1 MTVQLN
7 HIFLQPYKLHLSQP
21 LKTALGLLSDR
32 SGILVHVVDTEGRV
46 GLGEAAPL
54 DGFGM
59 ESLLETRAALNALQV
74 ESIGKKI
81 SDLDDITTLLANFS
95 HVPAAKHGM
104 ELALCNLW
112 AVSQAKSLAQVLNHH
127 SRDSLFPAETLRD
140 RAASRRVTV
149 NALIGGGSPEEAAT
163 RAKVLVQQG
172 YTCIKIK
179 VGTDGAD
186 LDRQR
191 VVAVREAIGQQI
203 QIRLDANQAW
213 TVDEAIAQIE
223 RFEPLDIEYVEQ
235 PVAASDLAGM
245 AKVRRSVGI
254 AIAADE
260 SITNINALQQAI
272 AIEAAD
278 IAIIK
283 PMAMGGILT
292 ARKAAYIA
300 LEAGMDVVF
309 TTTIDGAIAR
319 LGALHLTA
327 SIPEITRACG
337 LATGELLA
345 TDLLP
350 TFPMP
355 ERGAIAVPQ

>member
-1 MTVQLN
+1 MTVQLK
-7 HIFLQPYKLHLSQP
+7 HIFLQPYKLRFSQP
-21 LKTALGLLSDR
+21 LKTALCLLSDR
-32 SGILVHVVDTEGRV
+32 AGIVVRVVDTEGRV

-59 ESLLETRAALNALQV
+59 ESLVETQTALNTLQV

-81 SDLDDITTLLANFS
+81 SGLDDITSLLTNFS
-95 HVPAAKHGM
+95 HVPAAKHGI

-112 AVSQAKSLAQVLNHH
+112 AVSQAKSLAQVLNPN
-127 SRDSLFPAETLRD
+127 SRDL
-140 RAASRRVTV
+140 VTV
-149 NALIGGGSPEEAAT
+149 NALIGGGSPEHAAL
-163 RAKVLVQQG
+163 RAQVLVQQG
-172 YTCIKIK
+172 YTCIKVKI
-179 VGTDGAD
+179 GTDGAD
-186 LDRQR
+186 GDWQR
-191 VVAVREAIGQQI
+191 VAAVRAVVGMQI

-213 TVDEAIAQIE
+213 SVDEAIARIKQ
-223 RFEPLDIEYVEQ
+223 FEPLDIEYIEQ

-272 AIEAAD
+272 AHQAAD

-292 ARKAAYIA
+292 ARKAAYVA

-319 LGALHLTA
+319 LGALHLAA
-327 SIPEITRACG
+327 SIPEVNRACG

-350 TFPMP
+350 TFPIP
-355 ERGAIAVPQ
+355 ERGAITVR

>member
-1 MTVQLN
+1 MSVKIE
-7 HIFLQPYKLHLSQP
+7 HIFLQPYKLALSQP
-21 LKTALGLLSDR
+21 LKTALVLLRDR
-32 SGILVHVVDTEGRV
+32 AGIAIHVTDTKGKV

-54 DGFGM
+54 DGFCM
-59 ESLLETRAALNALQV
+59 ESLVETQQTLDFWQTSLVGTEINSLEDIEALLV
-74 ESIGKKI
+74 
-81 SDLDDITTLLANFS
+81 DYS

-104 ELALCNLW
+104 ELALSNLW
-112 AVSQAKSLAQVLNHH
+112 AEAQGKSLAQVLNSY
-127 SRDSLFPAETLRD
+127 SRNII
-140 RAASRRVTV
+140 TV
-149 NALIGGGSPEEAAT
+149 NALIGGGSPEDAAT
-163 RAKVLVQQG
+163 RAQTLVKQG
-172 YTCIKIK
+172 YTCIKVK
-179 VGTDGAD
+179 VGADGAD

-191 VVAVREAIGQQI
+191 VAAVRAAIGKQI

-213 TVDEAIAQIE
+213 SVDEAIARIKQ
-223 RFEPLDIEYVEQ
+223 FESLDIEYVEQ
-235 PVAASDLAGM
+235 PVAASDPAGM

-260 SITNINALQQAI
+260 SITNINALRQAI
-272 AIEAAD
+272 AYQAAD

-300 LEAGMDVVF
+300 LDAGMDVVF

-319 LGALHLTA
+319 LGALHLAA
-327 SIPEITRACG
+327 SIPEVTRACG

-350 TFPMP
+350 TFPIP
-355 ERGAIAVPQ
+355 ERGAIAIPLYASP

>member
-1 MTVQLN
+1 MAVQLKQV
-7 HIFLQPYKLHLSQP
+7 ILKDYRLPLRQP

-32 SGILVHVVDTEGRV
+32 AGIVVRVVDTEGRV

-59 ESLLETRAALNALQV
+59 ESLVETRAALNTLQV
-74 ESIGKKI
+74 ESVGKKI

-112 AVSQAKSLAQVLNHH
+112 AISQAKSLAYILN
-127 SRDSLFPAETLRD
+127 SFRRDSLRD
-140 RAASRRVTV
+140 ASRRVTV
-149 NALIGGGSPEEAAT
+149 NALIGGGSPEIAAA
-163 RAKVLVQQG
+163 RAQALVQQG
-172 YTCIKIK
+172 YTCIKVK

-186 LDRQR
+186 GDWQR
-191 VVAVREAIGQQI
+191 VAAVRAVVGKQI

-213 TVDEAIAQIE
+213 SVDEAIARINQ
-223 RFEPLDIEYVEQ
+223 FESLDIEYIEQ

-245 AKVRRSVGI
+245 AKVRRFVGI

-260 SITNINALQQAI
+260 SITNIKALQQAI
-272 AIEAAD
+272 SYQAAD

-319 LGALHLTA
+319 LGTLHLAA
-327 SIPEITRACG
+327 SIPEVTRACG
-337 LATGELLA
+337 LATGELLES
-345 TDLLP
+345 DLLP
-350 TFPMP
+350 TFPVP
-355 ERGAIAVPQ
+355 ERGAIAIPQ

>member
-1 MTVQLN
+1 MTVRIK
-7 HIFLQPYKLHLSQP
+7 HIFLQPYKLRLSQP
-21 LKTALGLLSDR
+21 LKTALCLLRDR
-32 SGILVHVVDTEGRV
+32 AGIVVRVVDTEGRV

-54 DGFGM
+54 EGFGM
-59 ESLLETRAALNALQV
+59 ESLLETQAALNTLQV
-74 ESIGKKI
+74 ESLGKKL
-81 SDLDDITTLLANFS
+81 SGLEDITSLLTNFS

-112 AVSQAKSLAQVLNHH
+112 AVAQAKSLAQVLN
-127 SRDSLFPAETLRD
+127 SDIRNL
-140 RAASRRVTV
+140 VTV
-149 NALIGGGSPEEAAT
+149 NALIGGGSPEDAAA
-163 RAKVLVQQG
+163 RAQALAKQG
-172 YTCIKIK
+172 YTYIK
-179 VGTDGAD
+179 VKVGADGAERD
-186 LDRQR
+186 WQR
-191 VVAVREAIGQQI
+191 VAAVRAAIGKHI

-213 TVDEAIAQIE
+213 SVEEAIARIKQ
-223 RFEPLDIEYVEQ
+223 FESLDIEYVEQ

-254 AIAADE
+254 EIAADE
-260 SITNINALQQAI
+260 SITNINALRQAI
-272 AIEAAD
+272 ALEAAD

-300 LEAGMDVVF
+300 LDAGMDVVF

-319 LGALHLTA
+319 LGALHLAA

-355 ERGAIAVPQ
+355 ERGAIAVPLYASP

>member
-1 MTVQLN
+1 MAVQLKQV
-7 HIFLQPYKLHLSQP
+7 ILKDYRLPLRQP

-32 SGILVHVVDTEGRV
+32 AGIVVRVVDTEGRV

-59 ESLLETRAALNALQV
+59 ESLLETEAALNTLQV
-74 ESIGKKI
+74 ESVGKKI
-81 SDLDDITTLLANFS
+81 SDLDDITMLLANFS

-112 AVSQAKSLAQVLNHH
+112 AVSQSKSLAYTLNSS
-127 SRDSLFPAETLRD
+127 SRDL
-140 RAASRRVTV
+140 VTV
-149 NALIGGGSPEEAAT
+149 NALIGGGSPEQAAVQAEA
-163 RAKVLVQQG
+163 LVQQG
-172 YTCIKIK
+172 YTCIKVKI
-179 VGTDGAD
+179 GTDGAEGD
-186 LDRQR
+186 WQR
-191 VVAVREAIGQQI
+191 VAAVRAVVGKQI

-213 TVDEAIAQIE
+213 SVDEAIAQIKQ
-223 RFEPLDIEYVEQ
+223 FESLDIEYVEQ

-260 SITNINALQQAI
+260 SITNIHALQQAI
-272 AIEAAD
+272 SLEAAD

-292 ARKAAYIA
+292 ARKAAYMA
-300 LEAGMDVVF
+300 LGAGMDVVF

-319 LGALHLTA
+319 LGALHLAA
-327 SIPEITRACG
+327 SIPEVTRACG

-350 TFPMP
+350 TFPVP
-355 ERGAIAVPQ
+355 EQGAITM